1 MSILTNA
8 NAKLQDSLAP
18 LYERVEAIL
27 QGMAPR
33 DRKLLLGL
41 LLVVVVVLYG
51 GSFWVMSGFLEDL
64 DDDVNTRQSTLAFL
78 VTEGAG
84 YDDTRAQAEQIEEQ
98 LREQAGKSLSSYL
111 EKAAEKSDIKDQL
124 DRVDEKSI
132 VAIGDL
138 ETQRVE
144 VSISK
149 VTLEQLANFLYE
161 VESGDFPL
169 RIQSTNVRV
178 KKSRDGRLL
187 NVKFDIDAF
196 RLLEEVI
203 E

>member
-8 NAKLQDSLAP
+8 NAKLQDTLAP
-18 LYERVEAIL
+18 LFERIEAIL
-27 QGMAPR
+27 QGMNPR

-41 LLVVVVVLYG
+41 VLVVVLVFYG
-51 GSFWVMSGFLEDL
+51 GAFWLMSGYLDDL
-64 DDDVNTRQSTLAFL
+64 DQDVDTRHATLAFL
-78 VTEGAG
+78 ASEGAG
-84 YDDTRAQAEQIEEQ
+84 YHDTRQQAEQIEEQ
-98 LREQAGKSLSSYL
+98 LREQAGKRLSSYL

-124 DRVDEKSI
+124 DKVDEKSV

-138 ETQRVE
+138 ETERVE

-161 VESGDFPL
+161 VEAGDFPL

-196 RLLEEVI
+196 RLLEEVV

>member
-8 NAKLQDSLAP
+8 NAKLQDTLAP
-18 LYERVEAIL
+18 AFERLEAIL
-27 QGMAPR
+27 QGMSPR

-41 LLVVVVVLYG
+41 VVAVVLAFYG
-51 GSFWVMSGFLEDL
+51 IAGWLMSGYLSDLDEDL
-64 DDDVNTRQSTLAFL
+64 DTRQATLAFL
-78 VTEGAG
+78 ASEGAG

-124 DRVDEKSI
+124 DKVDEKS
-132 VAIGDL
+132 VVSVGDL

-149 VTLEQLANFLYE
+149 VTLEQLSNFLYE
-161 VESGDFPL
+161 VEAGDFPL
-169 RIQSTNVRV
+169 RIQSTNVRM

-187 NVKFDIDAF
+187 NVKFDVDAF
-196 RLLEEVI
+196 RLLEEVVP
-203 E
+203 